1 MRKVGDIRR
10 LRKKLH
16 GRYQYQIIRT
26 KHGVPV
32 DATGE
37 YEGQK
42 QGELFIGGE
51 NDMEKPTWMEG
62 SHRQGPFAAARVAVF
77 TLVEP
82 GEVFTN
88 QDLADRMR
96 VPRKRMK
103 VRDKVGDYVSM
114 ARKERMVKAV
124 GSNHEN
130 LMKYERLHS
139 TDARAKYLAEETA
152 LKMLRADGYLW
163 HRKIKVVT
171 NDLDHI
177 VEKYNNEKKVAPPKA
192 VEPAPAPLAVEVK
205 FHPVELGLSILEIIA
220 QKNSELEIHALRI
233 TELTDRLSMAT
244 KEGNKH
250 RDAFDIAELA
260 KKEQEQKHLE
270 LEASVKRLNEKVGE
284 LNKQI
289 TGLKRDKRRVELER
303 DQLKKKGNDLS
314 FTLGQA
320 ATIRKLETKGKG
332 G

>member
-1 MRKVGDIRR
+1 
-10 LRKKLH
+10 
-16 GRYQYQIIRT
+16 
-26 KHGVPV
+26 
-32 DATGE
+32 
-37 YEGQK
+37 
-42 QGELFIGGE
+42 
-51 NDMEKPTWMEG
+51 
-62 SHRQGPFAAARVAVF
+62 
-77 TLVEP
+77 
-82 GEVFTN
+82 
-88 QDLADRMR
+88 
-96 VPRKRMK
+96 MK

-233 TELTDRLSMAT
+233 QAQGRIRHCRARQ
-244 KEGNKH
+244 EGTG
-250 RDAFDIAELA
+250 A
-260 KKEQEQKHLE
+260 K
-270 LEASVKRLNEKVGE
+270 APR
-284 LNKQI
+284 
-289 TGLKRDKRRVELER
+289 
-303 DQLKKKGNDLS
+303 
-314 FTLGQA
+314 A
-320 ATIRKLETKGKG
+320 
-332 G
+332 